1 VAVNISARQF
11 QQKDFLKRIV
21 SILEETGLDPGRL
34 ELELTETSIMEN
46 ASAAADLLGQL
57 RAFGMGVAI
66 DDFGTGYSSLGRL
79 REMPVELVK
88 IDRSFLR
95 GVPGDPVGEQMA
107 LAALTLVQTLGMTAV
122 AEGIETEEQRRFLL
136 EHGCPLGQGY
146 HLAAP
151 MPAEEVRARLSRD
164 SARYLPR
171 VRRRG

>member
-1 VAVNISARQF
+1 LSTYG
-11 QQKDFLKRIV
+11 
-21 SILEETGLDPGRL
+21 LEPGDLAIEITESTAMRDPVCVEPVMAELREIGLR
-34 ELELTETSIMEN
+34 
-46 ASAAADLLGQL
+46 
-57 RAFGMGVAI
+57 VAI

-122 AEGIETEEQRRFLL
+122 VEGIETEEQRRFLL